1 MHEEILIQLAGIGV
15 LAMVAQWLAWWVKLP
30 AILFL
35 LLFGLVAGPV
45 TGWLNPSEL
54 FGDLLFPFISLAVS
68 VILFEGA
75 LTLHFAE
82 LRGIQKVVRNLVS
95 SGLLVTWLI
104 ITLAAHFLV
113 GFGWELSA
121 LFGAVMTVTGPT
133 VIVPLLR
140 TVRPRASVANI
151 LRWEGILIDPIGALL
166 AVLVFEFVVSG
177 GGADGTGHTAVLF
190 GKVILSGI
198 VLGGAAGWAFG
209 LVLRHHWLPEYL
221 HSFVAL
227 MLVFAVFTAA
237 NVMAEESGL
246 LAVTVMGMWLANMK
260 RVDVEHILN
269 FKESLSVFL
278 ISGLF
283 IVLAARVQFEQI
295 SQLGWAA
302 FGVFLIIQ
310 FVARPLKVWVATLG
324 SDLSWQERALLG
336 WIAPRGIIAAAVTA
350 LFALRLQ
357 EQGYEQAALLVPM
370 VFIVIIGTVVLQS
383 ATAGWVARKLG
394 VSEPDAQGFLI
405 VGANPVAIA
414 LGKALKEQGF
424 HSVLADTSWESI
436 RKARM
441 EGLSVYYGNPVSAH
455 ADRFLNLV
463 GLGKMLGLSRRS
475 EQNVLAGTKYRAEFG
490 RNNIFT
496 LLSSQDKKQSEKM
509 TAGEE
514 YRGQVLFGE
523 DVTQQK
529 LASLLAQGW
538 VMKTTPLS
546 EEFSFED
553 YLNQY
558 RTEALPLFAITDKK
572 RLQLFVAN
580 EKLQPRTGWKI
591 VALVKSEE
599 EPDKTAESSF
609 EELKNGL

>member
-1 MHEEILIQLAGIGV
+1 MHEELLIQLAGVGV
-15 LAMVAQWLAWWVKLP
+15 LAMAAQWLAWWVKLP

-35 LLFGLVAGPV
+35 LLLGLLAGPV
-45 TGWLNPSEL
+45 TGWLDPSAL

-82 LRGIQKVVRNLVS
+82 LRGIEKVVRNLVS
-95 SGLLVTWLI
+95 IGLLVTWFV
-104 ITLAAHFLV
+104 ITLAAHYLV

-121 LFGAVMTVTGPT
+121 LLGAVLTVTGPT

-151 LRWEGILIDPIGALL
+151 LRWEGILIDPVGALL
-166 AVLVFEFVVSG
+166 AVLVFEFIVSG
-177 GGADGTGHTAVLF
+177 GGADGTGHTAIVF
-190 GKVILSGI
+190 GQVILAG
-198 VLGGAAGWAFG
+198 VLLGALAGWLFG

-221 HSFVAL
+221 QSFVAL

-237 NVMAEESGL
+237 NVLAEESGL

-260 RVDVEHILN
+260 QVDVDHILN
-269 FKESLSVFL
+269 FKESLSVLL

-283 IVLAARVQFEQI
+283 IILAARVEFGQI
-295 SQLGWAA
+295 SELGWGA
-302 FGVFLIIQ
+302 FAVFLVVQ
-310 FVARPLKVWVATLG
+310 FIARPLKVWVATLG
-324 SDLSWQERALLG
+324 SKLSWQEKALLG

-383 ATAGWVARKLG
+383 ATAGALARKLG

-414 LGKALKEQGF
+414 MGKALQENGF
-424 HSVLADTSWESI
+424 RSVLADTSWEAI

-463 GLGKMLGLSRRS
+463 GLGKMLGMSRRTD
-475 EQNVLAGTKYRAEFG
+475 QNVLAGTKYRVEFG
-490 RNNIFT
+490 RNNIYT

-509 TAGEE
+509 TAGES
-514 YRGQVLFGE
+514 YRGQILFGE
-523 DVTQQK
+523 EITQQK
-529 LASLLAQGW
+529 LASLLSQGW
-538 VMKTTPLS
+538 SVKTTPLS
-546 EEFSFED
+546 AEFTFDD
-553 YLNQY
+553 YLLQY
-558 RTEALPLFAITDKK
+558 RTDAVPLFAITGRG
-572 RLQLFVAN
+572 RLVLFVADARI
-580 EKLQPRTGWKI
+580 QPRDGWKI
-591 VALVKSEE
+591 IALVKPDQSQDSPDGGANAIEE
-599 EPDKTAESSF
+599 
-609 EELKNGL
+609 